1 MADTRIGNFA
11 VNNLRIVEFFDPG
24 AKFNYGN
31 SSELS
36 LVSRDGYEL
45 VFKGDGFKF
54 KGGDREPTAGTV
66 SDVFLYDPDGHLVG
80 RVDDVSFSL
89 VDYYQTVAVD
99 GKDAAFT
106 ADLMSGD
113 DKITGGDANDRLEGY
128 AGDDVISGGWGHD
141 LLQGGEGDDTLSGGN
156 GDDDLDGG
164 AGDDRLSGG
173 DGFDLLLG
181 GAGNDEL
188 SGGNGDDKLYGE
200 SGDDRLSGDDGFDT
214 LFGGEG
220 DDKLLGGVGNDKLE
234 GDAGNDTVEGGSGS
248 DRVGGGLG
256 NDVLSGGKGFDDLYG
271 DAGNDLLR
279 GGAGDDQLIGGAG
292 RDTLDGGAGLDKLL
306 GGGGAD
312 QFLFTSTNGSDLVF
326 DFGNGNA
333 VLAFSAAAFDN
344 LDADF
349 DLVVSNNPKATSNEA
364 TFLFNKGS
372 HELFYDA
379 DGKGGDKPDLV
390 AVLDGVNNLDKG
402 DFLIV

>member
-1 MADTRIGNFA
+1 MAVTRIGNFA

-31 SSELS
+31 GSEMS

-66 SDVFLYDPDGHLVG
+66 TDVFLYDPDGNLVG
-80 RVDDVSFSL
+80 RIDDVSFSL
-89 VDYYQTVAVD
+89 VDYYETVAVD

-106 ADLMSGD
+106 AELMSGD
-113 DKITGGDANDRLEGY
+113 DEITGGDANDHLEGY
-128 AGDDVISGGWGHD
+128 GGDDVLSGGWGHD
-141 LLQGGEGDDTLSGGN
+141 LLEGGAGDDSLNGGA

-164 AGDDRLSGG
+164 DGDDRLAGGDGFDFLIGGAGNDRLSGG
-173 DGFDLLLG
+173 F
-181 GAGNDEL
+181 
-188 SGGNGDDKLYGE
+188 GDDKLE
-200 SGDDRLSGDDGFDT
+200 
-214 LFGGEG
+214 
-220 DDKLLGGVGNDKLE
+220 GGVG
-234 GDAGNDTVEGGSGS
+234 ADTVDGGSGD
-248 DRVGGGLG
+248 DRVGGGRG
-256 NDVLSGGKGFDDLYG
+256 DDALSGGKGFDDLYG
-271 DAGNDLLR
+271 DAGNDLLK
-279 GGAGDDQLIGGAG
+279 GGGGDDQLIGGGG

-312 QFLFTSTNGSDLVF
+312 QFLFTSKNGSDLVL
-326 DFGNGNA
+326 DFGKGND
-333 VLAFSAAAFDN
+333 VLAFSTAAFDN

-349 DLVVSNNPKATSNEA
+349 DLVVSNNPKAKSNEA
-364 TFLFNKGS
+364 TFLFNKS
-372 HELFYDA
+372 THELFYDA

-390 AVLDGVNNLDKG
+390 AVLDGVNSLDKG